1 MKAKSA
7 AQYEVREMKIGP
19 ECYVRVTRPNAVAT
33 HVNGF
38 ANEREARKWIRQQE
52 DEPASV

>member
-38 ANEREARKWIRQQE
+38 ANEREVRKWIRQQE